1 MTRLDTI
8 MEPMAIRVFLVDD
21 HELVRMGLRD
31 AVAAEDGLQ
40 FVGEAASAAE
50 AVEGMAQAEPDVAVV
65 DVRLGPDEADGISVC
80 REVRAA
86 HPDTRCLMLTSY
98 PGDEALFDS
107 IMAGASGYLL
117 KEIPVSDLL
126 TAIRRVAAGES
137 LIDPAMTASVL
148 DRIRAPMSSAKG
160 TRRPLTPQETNI
172 LDLIA
177 DGKTNKEIAVELGL
191 AEKTVKYYVS
201 NLLAKLGMH
210 RRSQAAAYAARLSER
225 ARSRN

>member
-1 MTRLDTI
+1 MTRLDPK

-80 REVRAA
+80 RDVRAA

-117 KEIPVSDLL
+117 KEIPVNDLL

-148 DRIRAPMSSAKG
+148 DRIRAPMSSDKAN
-160 TRRPLTPQETNI
+160 RRPLTPQENNI
-172 LDLIA
+172 LELIA

-225 ARSRN
+225 ARARN

>member
-1 MTRLDTI
+1 MTRLDPI

-80 REVRAA
+80 RDVRAA
-86 HPDTRCLMLTSY
+86 RPETRCLMLTSY
-98 PGDEALFDS
+98 PGDAALFDS

-148 DRIRAPMSSAKG
+148 DRIRAPMSSDKAN
-160 TRRPLTPQETNI
+160 RRHLTPQETNI

-210 RRSQAAAYAARLSER
+210 RRSQAAAYAARLNER
-225 ARSRN
+225 ARARN

>member
-1 MTRLDTI
+1 
-8 MEPMAIRVFLVDD
+8 MAIRLFLVDD

-80 REVRAA
+80 RDVRAA
-86 HPDTRCLMLTSY
+86 HPETRCLMLTSY

-117 KEIPVSDLL
+117 KEIPVNDLL

-148 DRIRAPMSSAKG
+148 DRIRAPMSSEKAN
-160 TRRPLTPQETNI
+160 RRPLTPQESNI
-172 LDLIA
+172 LELIA
-177 DGKTNKEIAVELGL
+177 DGKTNKEIALELGL

-225 ARSRN
+225 ARARN

>member
-1 MTRLDTI
+1 MTRLAPI

-80 REVRAA
+80 RDVRAA
-86 HPDTRCLMLTSY
+86 HPETRCLMLTSY

-148 DRIRAPMSSAKG
+148 DRIRAPMSSDKAN
-160 TRRPLTPQETNI
+160 RRPLTPQESNI
-172 LDLIA
+172 LELIA
-177 DGKTNKEIAVELGL
+177 DGKTNKEIAVQLGL

-225 ARSRN
+225 ARARN

>member
-1 MTRLDTI
+1 
-8 MEPMAIRVFLVDD
+8 MAIRVFLVDD

-80 REVRAA
+80 RDVRAA
-86 HPDTRCLMLTSY
+86 HPETRCLMLTSY

-117 KEIPVSDLL
+117 KEIPVNDLL

-148 DRIRAPMSSAKG
+148 DRIRAPMSSEKAN
-160 TRRPLTPQETNI
+160 RRPLTPQESNI
-172 LDLIA
+172 LELIA
-177 DGKTNKEIAVELGL
+177 DGKTNKEIALELGL

-225 ARSRN
+225 ARARN

>member
-1 MTRLDTI
+1 MTRLDPI

-80 REVRAA
+80 RDVRAA
-86 HPDTRCLMLTSY
+86 HPETRCLMLTSY

-148 DRIRAPMSSAKG
+148 DRIRAPMSSDKG
-160 TRRPLTPQETNI
+160 NRRPLTPQETNI

-210 RRSQAAAYAARLSER
+210 RRSQAAAYAARLNER
-225 ARSRN
+225 ARARN

>member
-1 MTRLDTI
+1 MTRLDPK

-80 REVRAA
+80 RDVRAA
-86 HPDTRCLMLTSY
+86 HPETRCLMLTSY

-117 KEIPVSDLL
+117 KEIPVNDLL

-148 DRIRAPMSSAKG
+148 DRIRAPMSSEKAN
-160 TRRPLTPQETNI
+160 RRPLTPQESNI
-172 LDLIA
+172 LELIA
-177 DGKTNKEIAVELGL
+177 DGKTNKEIALELGL

-225 ARSRN
+225 ARARN

>member
-1 MTRLDTI
+1 M

-50 AVEGMAQAEPDVAVV
+50 AVQGMAEAEPDVAVV

-80 REVRAA
+80 RDVRAA
-86 HPDTRCLMLTSY
+86 HPETRCLMLTSY

-117 KEIPVSDLL
+117 KEIPVNDLL
-126 TAIRRVAAGES
+126 SAIRRVAAGES
-137 LIDPAMTASVL
+137 LIDPSMTASVL
-148 DRIRAPMSSAKG
+148 DRIRAPMSTENGRSRK
-160 TRRPLTPQETNI
+160 PLTPQETNI
-172 LDLIA
+172 LELIA
-177 DGKTNKEIAVELGL
+177 DGNTNKEIALQLGL

-225 ARSRN
+225 ARARN